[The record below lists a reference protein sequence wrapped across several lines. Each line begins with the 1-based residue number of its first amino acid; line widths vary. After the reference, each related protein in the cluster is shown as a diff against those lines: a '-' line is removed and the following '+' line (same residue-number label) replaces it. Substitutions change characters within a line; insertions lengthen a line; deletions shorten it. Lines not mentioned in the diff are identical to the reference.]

1 MGPIGIQWATIQKC
15 RWDCVCSVC
24 VCVWCVWCVCNFFT
38 VYKERMNRTSP
49 GLSCVRLTS
58 GRALPFLSARPRL
71 RPGVVLPFPVRLGS
85 ALTPVRPTRSLSLLL
100 SLSVAPPVP
109 CLDFVLC
116 STGRQVEHT
125 AAATPPPLTRNKF
138 FPFVR
143 SKKTLENASGFL
155 CCAIIRLRDS
165 PLCRLCSPDSL
176 CKKRKKGKEKTRN
189 ERKL

>member
-1 MGPIGIQWATIQKC
+1 
-15 RWDCVCSVC
+15 
-24 VCVWCVWCVCNFFT
+24 
-38 VYKERMNRTSP
+38 MNRTSP

-100 SLSVAPPVP
+100 SLSVAPPGP

-116 STGRQVEHT
+116 STDRQVEHT
-125 AAATPPPLTRNKF
+125 AAATPPPPPLTRNKF

-176 CKKRKKGKEKTRN
+176 CKKRKNKEREKTQ
-189 ERKL
+189 KWL